1 MRHIIEQVLSVGAS
15 ANIYGKVKSME
26 AVRERIKGKGMI
38 KTPRE
43 IMEKLR
49 LSEGD
54 EIALRI
60 EASKLV
66 INPVKTRRRMRLGAE
81 IVDELIEREEFFE
94 PEVV

>member
-1 MRHIIEQVLSVGAS
+1 LRHIIEEVLRVGAS

-38 KTPRE
+38 QIPRE

-60 EASKLV
+60 EASRLV
-66 INPVKTRRRMRLGAE
+66 IDPVTARRRMRLRTE
-81 IVDELIEREEFFE
+81 IVDELVEREEFFE